1 MNQGLLEQGV
11 DLQPRNTLRLPGVA
25 RWYARISEPEA
36 IPGLLDWAQAQELP
50 VQVLGGGSNVV
61 LRSDLE
67 GLVLGMAIH
76 ERQWHV
82 LDDDQAI
89 LTLGAGENWD
99 AVVRY
104 VAATGYRGLENLALI
119 PGTVGAAPIQNIG
132 AYGRELSDVFESLDA
147 WDRRE
152 GRFRT
157 MGPTECDFGYRDS
170 LFKHEPERFIIVRVR
185 VRLSR
190 SAPFR
195 LDYGELAREVAD
207 YGDPE
212 TELTPEAIA
221 TMVSRIR
228 LAKLPDPAVLPN
240 AGSFFKNPVVDEAT
254 GESLQARFPGLVAHP
269 DPGGLKLA
277 AGWLIDQ
284 CGWKGHREAH
294 VGVHSKQALV
304 LIHHGEGTGAEL
316 LALAERIRADVLAR
330 FGVSLETEPR
340 LIGSSE

>member
-1 MNQGLLEQGV
+1 MTQGLIEQAV
-11 DLQPRNTLRLPGVA
+11 DLQPHNTLRLPGQSQWFA
-25 RWYARISEPEA
+25 RVVEPEVL
-36 IPGLLDWAQAQELP
+36 PELLEWADARQLP
-50 VQVLGGGSNVV
+50 VQILGGGSNVV
-61 LRSDLE
+61 LCSDIH
-67 GLVLGMAIH
+67 GLVLGMDIH
-76 ERQWHV
+76 QREWQV
-82 LDDDQAI
+82 LDDDRAI

-104 VAATGYRGLENLALI
+104 VASLGYRGLENLALI

-132 AYGRELSDVFESLDA
+132 AYGRDLSDVFESLDA

-157 MGPTECDFGYRDS
+157 LGPEACDFGYRDS
-170 LFKHEPERFIIVRVR
+170 LFKRDPERFIIVRVR

-190 SAPFR
+190 SAAFR
-195 LDYGELAREVAD
+195 LDYGELAREAAD
-207 YGDPE
+207 YADPGQ
-212 TELTPEAIA
+212 ELTPEAIA
-221 TMVSRIR
+221 DMVSRIR

-240 AGSFFKNPVVDEAT
+240 AGSFFKNPVVDQAT
-254 GESLQARFPGLVAHP
+254 GEALRQRFPGLVAHP

-304 LIHHGEGTGAEL
+304 LVHHGNGSGAEL
-316 LALAERIRADVLAR
+316 LALAERIREDVRAR
-330 FGVSLETEPR
+330 FGVALEIEPR
-340 LIGSSE
+340 LIGNAG